1 MSTRSRTPS
10 IRMVSAEPDAQAG
23 TEAVSVLSVSVFCDD
38 IRMEATGKLTLIGCY
53 PGNVIMAVPGQPI
66 DRLCIYTRM
75 TWGNDFDPAGLRLR
89 VDLPAQEP
97 NFMQVQS
104 TAPATDESQGL
115 ATCVMNLR
123 FPPLRIGDRLRV
135 SVDAGGQLITSGDL
149 VVVPAPAP
157 AGASTRH

>member
-1 MSTRSRTPS
+1 
-10 IRMVSAEPDAQAG
+10 MVATGPDAQASP
-23 TEAVSVLSVSVFCDD
+23 EPVPVLSVSVFCDD
-38 IRMEATGKLTLIGCY
+38 IRMEATGKLTLVGCY
-53 PGNVIMAVPGQPI
+53 PGSVIIATPGQPI

-75 TWGNDFDPAGLRLR
+75 MWGNEFDPAGLRLR

-104 TAPATDESQGL
+104 TSPATQETPGL

-123 FPPLRIGDRLRV
+123 FAPLRVGDRLRV
-135 SVDAGGQLITSGDL
+135 SVDAGGRLITSGDL
-149 VVVPAPAP
+149 TVVPAPVP